1 MNTKA
6 GSPLPSSTYA
16 SLTPS
21 RCRTVMSP
29 PPRASLEQVADAIT
43 ATHLGNTKRPP
54 PAPQGRPTTPPRG
67 SPPSCASGQVF
78 MSLTGK
84 LKERTRG
91 GARTLFGAGVVD
103 QRLARAL
110 LSGRPAVARHGAVL
124 TSGKS
129 SKRETGFEP
138 VASSIKIARSY
149 SGG

>member
-1 MNTKA
+1 
-6 GSPLPSSTYA
+6 
-16 SLTPS
+16 
-21 RCRTVMSP
+21 
-29 PPRASLEQVADAIT
+29 
-43 ATHLGNTKRPP
+43 
-54 PAPQGRPTTPPRG
+54 
-67 SPPSCASGQVF
+67 

-129 SKRETGFEP
+129 SKRETGFDVPSTNHRVEF
-138 VASSIKIARSY
+138 VYRL
-149 SGG
+149 